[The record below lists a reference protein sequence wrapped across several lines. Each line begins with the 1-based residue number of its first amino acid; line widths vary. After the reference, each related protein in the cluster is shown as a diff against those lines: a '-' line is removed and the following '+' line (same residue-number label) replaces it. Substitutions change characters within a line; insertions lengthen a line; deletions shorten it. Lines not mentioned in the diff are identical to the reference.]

1 MTRPHFLDALE
12 PQVSAVVEACA
23 GSGKTWML
31 VSRILRLLLAGVL
44 PADILAIT
52 FTRFAAR
59 EMEER
64 LTGWLKFLA
73 LEPED
78 TVVNFLVERGLTKE
92 QARTMLPQA
101 RGLFEVYLLAS
112 PTVTVCTFDVW
123 FLRLLRHA
131 PLSGNVRR
139 DSIPG
144 PDTKR
149 LREEAWQQL
158 LRRHATPKPD
168 TVSASLE
175 WLFRREGL
183 FKTRNWIFSFADWR
197 AEWWAFTEGQ
207 ADPVTYATQALRTD
221 LGGTSERNPA
231 AELLA
236 DRNFGAAVAELAGIL
251 AKGSASLNA
260 LGLQLLAALQ
270 NTDPLDTLAALL
282 WTRTGGPRLNIQGAA
297 KAAGEE
303 ALAAH
308 AKILEQV
315 ASARHQML
323 EQASLETNAHLFR
336 VGQAYLDELMAL
348 KQSQGEAGFQ
358 DIQWSVCTMLESSEQ
373 AEYLQYRL
381 DARYRHLLLD
391 EFQDTSPLQW
401 RTLKTWLQAARDAE
415 HAPTVFLVGDPKQA
429 IYRFRR
435 ADARLF
441 DEAAAYLETE
451 WGALRVALNQSR
463 RSGPT
468 IIGLVNR
475 AFGALPDFGRFITHE
490 AAPHAPYDAVQLL
503 EIADEVVPVVG
514 STSSHE
520 MRNPLETPR
529 EVPEQNRETWE
540 GNFFAQ
546 QIAQWVGPNGL
557 TIEDSR
563 AGRRPARYGD
573 IIVLVRRRAMLE
585 PYERA
590 LRAARIPYLTR
601 QRGGLL
607 AALEVHD
614 LRQLL
619 RFLVNPR
626 NNLALAQVLR
636 SPIFMASDE
645 DLLLL
650 AHTKH
655 WWHGLHQ
662 PLESAVLVKAQR
674 QLELWMTWAAH
685 LPVHDLLDRI
695 LGESDLIARYQRCV
709 PAALQASVEANLHAF
724 LEQALNLD
732 NGRYPSLPRFLQ
744 ELDDLETSLEDAP
757 DEGEL
762 GTVGDAVR
770 IMTIHAAK
778 GLEAPVVW
786 LLEPREYRQRSES
799 GQWLVDWPPDLDR
812 PQHFSLIPSQEQRGP
827 ARAPR
832 LAQEKRLEQ
841 RENYNL
847 LYVALTRASQLLVV
861 SGRAGP
867 EASAWFRQ
875 VCSAAPPE
883 ITVRRVAAPPCSRS
897 SE

>member
-1 MTRPHFLDALE
+1 
-12 PQVSAVVEACA
+12 
-23 GSGKTWML
+23 
-31 VSRILRLLLAGVL
+31 
-44 PADILAIT
+44 
-52 FTRFAAR
+52 
-59 EMEER
+59 
-64 LTGWLKFLA
+64 
-73 LEPED
+73 
-78 TVVNFLVERGLTKE
+78 
-92 QARTMLPQA
+92 
-101 RGLFEVYLLAS
+101 
-112 PTVTVCTFDVW
+112 
-123 FLRLLRHA
+123 
-131 PLSGNVRR
+131 
-139 DSIPG
+139 
-144 PDTKR
+144 
-149 LREEAWQQL
+149 
-158 LRRHATPKPD
+158 
-168 TVSASLE
+168 
-175 WLFRREGL
+175 EGL
-183 FKTRNWIFSFADWR
+183 FKTRNWILSFADWR

-207 ADPVTYATQALRTD
+207 ADPVSYATQALRAD
-221 LGGTSERNPA
+221 LGVALNCDPS

-236 DRNFGAAVAELAGIL
+236 DRSFGAAVAELAGIL

-270 NTDPLDTLAALL
+270 SPDPLNTLAALL
-282 WTRTGGPRLNIQGAA
+282 WTRSGGPRQNILGAA
-297 KAAGEE
+297 KAEGKA
-303 ALAAH
+303 ALEVH
-308 AKILEQV
+308 AKILQQL
-315 ASARHQML
+315 ASARHQVL
-323 EQASLETNAHLFR
+323 EQASLETNAHLFHA
-336 VGQAYLDELMAL
+336 GQAYLDELMAL

-441 DEAAAYLETE
+441 DQAADYLETE
-451 WGALRVALNQSR
+451 WNALRVALDQSR

-475 AFGALPDFGRFITHE
+475 VFGTLPDFGRFRTHE
-490 AAPHAPYDAVQLL
+490 AASGAPIDAVQLL
-503 EIADEVVPVVG
+503 EIADELIPAISVASPG
-514 STSSHE
+514 G

-529 EVPEQNRETWE
+529 RMPGQTREAWE
-540 GNFFAQ
+540 GDFFAQ
-546 QIAQWVGPNGL
+546 QIARWVGPNGL
-557 TIEDSR
+557 TIEDPL
-563 AGRRPARYGD
+563 AGRRLARYGD
-573 IIVLVRRRAMLE
+573 IIVLVRRRATLD

-607 AALEVHD
+607 ATLEVRD

-626 NNLALAQVLR
+626 DNLALAQVLR

-650 AHTKH
+650 AQATH

-662 PLESAVLVKAQR
+662 PSESAVLVEAQR
-674 QLELWMTWAAH
+674 QLALWMTWAAH

-709 PAALQASVEANLHAF
+709 PVALQASVEANLHAF

-744 ELDDLETSLEDAP
+744 ELDDLESFQEDAP
-757 DEGEL
+757 DEGGL
-762 GTVGDAVR
+762 GAVGNAVR

-799 GQWLVDWPPDLDR
+799 GQWFVDWPPNLDR
-812 PQHFSLIPSQEQRGP
+812 PQHFSLIPSHEQRGP

-832 LAQEKRLEQ
+832 LDQEKRLDQ
-841 RENYNL
+841 RENHNL

-861 SGRAGP
+861 SGRAEP
-867 EASAWFRQ
+867 ETSAWFRQ
-875 VCSAAPPE
+875 VCAAAQPE
-883 ITVRRVAAPPCSRS
+883 ITVRRVAAPPCSKS